1 MVAIRRGSATR
12 LAAAALASRWLGTSP
27 AAAWCGDPYPPY
39 AYTLPWFEFDAGS
52 KELPVAMRI
61 VGDNRPE
68 AKRALSPL
76 LVLPSPTLSYEYLE
90 TLEALT
96 ISERRVAF
104 ATLTLPSSEDE
115 ADFYGLL
122 AKQAATAIARLEVPR
137 AHVLGHGL
145 GAAVALALYR
155 AQPQRVASLVL
166 ASPLGSLEDAATAS
180 RDDLAASAR
189 PLLGL
194 SSAMKGRTCVSAEVG
209 RLQKGASRA
218 SRLQEALAGTLP
230 SLSKA
235 SGDGLLSQVACPLLV
250 TRGADDVSSDAT
262 AQRVLQQV
270 DGARLATFADA
281 ASLPHIEAKAKYN
294 EALLAFFDEV
304 DGVRTRRAA
313 INDAQFPS

>member
-1 MVAIRRGSATR
+1 
-12 LAAAALASRWLGTSP
+12 
-27 AAAWCGDPYPPY
+27 
-39 AYTLPWFEFDAGS
+39 
-52 KELPVAMRI
+52 MRI

-68 AKRALSPL
+68 TARKLSPL

-104 ATLTLPSSEDE
+104 AALTAPGVTAAPD

-122 AKQAATAIARLEVPR
+122 AVQAATAISRLEAPR
-137 AHVLGHGL
+137 VHVLGHGL

-166 ASPLGSLEDAATAS
+166 ASPLASLDDAAAAS
-180 RDDLAASAR
+180 REDLASSLR

-194 SSAMKGRTCVSAEVG
+194 SSPAIKGRACVSAELG
-209 RLQKGASRA
+209 RLQASRG

-230 SLSKA
+230 SLSAA
-235 SGDGLLSQVACPLLV
+235 SGDGLLAQVACPLLV
-250 TRGADDVSSDAT
+250 TRGATDVSSDAT
-262 AQRVLQQV
+262 AQRILKRV

-281 ASLPHIEAKAKYN
+281 GPLPHVEAKARYN
-294 EALLAFFDEV
+294 EEVLGFLDEA